1 MMEARKKDVVCGP
14 ISLPDL
20 MDLSVLKEIIGFFG
34 HENRMELWAEPEPVR
49 LKQRMFFSVR
59 TGLAIFPEWRV
70 RQGLGIALVQKMHRD
85 TPQLWLYRCENEF
98 LAKLT
103 PYFTLLAERNLAAEE
118 AEVRQMEE
126 IIRCSIKE
134 YFDPQY

>member
-70 RQGLGIALVQKMHRD
+70 RQGL
-85 TPQLWLYRCENEF
+85 
-98 LAKLT
+98 
-103 PYFTLLAERNLAAEE
+103 
-118 AEVRQMEE
+118 
-126 IIRCSIKE
+126 
-134 YFDPQY
+134 

>member
-1 MMEARKKDVVCGP
+1 
-14 ISLPDL
+14 
-20 MDLSVLKEIIGFFG
+20 
-34 HENRMELWAEPEPVR
+34 
-49 LKQRMFFSVR
+49 
-59 TGLAIFPEWRV
+59 
-70 RQGLGIALVQKMHRD
+70 MHRD